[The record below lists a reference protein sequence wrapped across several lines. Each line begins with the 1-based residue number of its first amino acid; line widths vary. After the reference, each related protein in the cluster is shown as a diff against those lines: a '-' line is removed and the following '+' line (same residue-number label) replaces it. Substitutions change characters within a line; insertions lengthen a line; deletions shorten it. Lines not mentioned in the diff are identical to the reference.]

1 MVYIR
6 NNLQLCR
13 GHKRDK
19 FVTQSPRKTTKVRLN
34 VSLPNILVL
43 IGVVYLGIN

>member
-6 NNLQLCR
+6 NNLQLHR

-19 FVTQSPRKTTKVRLN
+19 FVTQSPRKTIKVRLN

-43 IGVVYLGIN
+43 IGVLYLEIN